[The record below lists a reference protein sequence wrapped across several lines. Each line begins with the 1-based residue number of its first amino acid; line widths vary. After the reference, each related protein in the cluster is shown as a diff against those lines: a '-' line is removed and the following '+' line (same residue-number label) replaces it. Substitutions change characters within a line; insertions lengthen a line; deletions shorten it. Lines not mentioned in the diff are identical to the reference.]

1 MISQLSMWQIV
12 VDLCLVTSIL
22 VMAFRGIKT
31 SRMQALLPQALELQV
46 SLRKAIAEAESAS
59 RHINDQLLRREQ
71 NLHKYVTQLERH
83 EKELSLAVVE
93 AESLTKE
100 LHLACESA
108 RIESKELATVID
120 EGEALK
126 HSVTI
131 ASQPTQAPSSRSAGR
146 SAATRAPSSKPA
158 AKASVAQDEV
168 QFSTKRSSRR
178 AAEWIPAEEP
188 MDVTDT
194 VAEDR
199 EERTAPGMQALQEL
213 YGRAES
219 MLKQGQALEQ
229 VSRVTSLPVEGVKRL
244 AEMIEIEREEEVSQ
258 QKTRKGSKAPADPR
272 LGALGI
278 GRRPD
283 SRA

>member
-1 MISQLSMWQIV
+1 
-12 VDLCLVTSIL
+12 
-22 VMAFRGIKT
+22 
-31 SRMQALLPQALELQV
+31 
-46 SLRKAIAEAESAS
+46 
-59 RHINDQLLRREQ
+59 
-71 NLHKYVTQLERH
+71 
-83 EKELSLAVVE
+83 
-93 AESLTKE
+93 
-100 LHLACESA
+100 
-108 RIESKELATVID
+108 
-120 EGEALK
+120 
-126 HSVTI
+126 
-131 ASQPTQAPSSRSAGR
+131 
-146 SAATRAPSSKPA
+146 
-158 AKASVAQDEV
+158 VAQDEV

-188 MDVTDT
+188 MDVADT

-258 QKTRKGSKAPADPR
+258 QKPRKGSKAPADPR